1 MQTVRSSDV
10 IERRGIPTITVTQEQ
25 FVTEYRRDPDLPR
38 RSFESSCHNLSQS
51 WERLKHPG
59 IRCWTSPT
67 PASSRAMAAAWHWA
81 LHLDDLDVVGSARA
95 SCVLPPFQ
103 FVRQIADNRFY
114 CILSPAKW
122 GALALRVE
130 RISERVFLLSKEQS
144 YLTIV
149 HATRIQ
155 DQFMV
160 VPTSVCSPA
169 RLRVDHPGIMESC
182 ICYYQDA
189 PEVGLLKHLFSHRV
203 TVSNADLLYIAGELK
218 LPHRRSMNKKEL
230 VDLISRFISNGLPP
244 DAQDAFAKAAV
255 VFASDLE
262 CDDEGGNSKVDH
274 LVDDDLEEIFDLLGD
289 DNKEEFKE
297 FKDSIKTR
305 KVRNKIAAA
314 RSVIHRA
321 AKAKAKPK
329 GKAKAKSAT
338 RVHPPPVHPP
348 PPVAPLPAVAPPP
361 VHAPALP
368 PPDAPPAGPGLGTR
382 WGPFSIVERMPS
394 EGKPWGSVYARCPFH
409 DTEPSRSGVS
419 SLHCTKEWAVTDAE
433 PLDILLRKLKLW
445 CISGKPPS
453 VDRTRKSHM
462 SIARTARHM
471 WAGNDPPTD
480 ADLNERR
487 HVWDEAAVALG
498 IPLV

>member
-1 MQTVRSSDV
+1 M
-10 IERRGIPTITVTQEQ
+10 
-25 FVTEYRRDPDLPR
+25 
-38 RSFESSCHNLSQS
+38 
-51 WERLKHPG
+51 
-59 IRCWTSPT
+59 
-67 PASSRAMAAAWHWA
+67 
-81 LHLDDLDVVGSARA
+81 
-95 SCVLPPFQ
+95 
-103 FVRQIADNRFY
+103 ADNTFY

-130 RISERVFLLSKEQS
+130 RISERVFLLSQEPS
-144 YLTIV
+144 DLTIV

-182 ICYYQDA
+182 ICYYQTA
-189 PEVGLLKHLFSHRV
+189 PEVGLLKHLFSHKV
-203 TVSNADLLYIAGELK
+203 TVSNADLLYIAGK
-218 LPHRRSMNKKEL
+218 LEVPHRKSMNKKEL
-230 VDLISRFISNGLPP
+230 VDLISRKISNGLPP
-244 DAQDAFAKAAV
+244 HAQDAFTKAAV
-255 VFASDLE
+255 AFASDLP

-274 LVDDDLEEIFDLLGD
+274 LVDDDLEEIFDLLGE
-289 DNKEEFKE
+289 DNQNEFPE

-321 AKAKAKPK
+321 AFAKAKPK
-329 GKAKAKSAT
+329 GKAKAKSAAV
-338 RVHPPPVHPP
+338 VHPGAETLPMPRFGRPGVVVEPP
-348 PPVAPLPAVAPPP
+348 PAPEPPMPLAAPAAPPAVAPPP
-361 VHAPALP
+361 VHAPPLP
-368 PPDAPPAGPGLGTR
+368 PPDAPPPAGPGLVTR

-394 EGKPWGSVYARCPFH
+394 DGKPFGSIYARCPFH

-419 SLHCTKEWAVTDAE
+419 SLHCTKEWAVTDGE
-433 PLDILLRKLKLW
+433 PLDILERKLKLW

-462 SIARTARHM
+462 CIARAARNM

-480 ADLNERR
+480 AELNERR
-487 HVWDEAAVALG
+487 HVWDAAAVTLG
-498 IPLV
+498 IPVL